1 MKTCVFITGTNAV
14 GKSALAW
21 ELITRYGGV
30 DRITNDVTYCVE
42 GDICFAGAY
51 GVTRYGGVDRIT
63 NDVTY
68 CVEGDICFAG
78 AYGVT
83 RYGGVDRI
91 TNDKG
96 SSCTSRLAEV
106 VEEGLRYS
114 DTIFCEGSFLHSFG
128 LNLSNAL
135 FKAERQLVVNLYC
148 DPRTIWQRL
157 TARSNGK
164 YGSGK
169 RRFDLIIKKQKQ
181 TMLSARKWQS
191 IGVPVLQIN
200 TAEVSIDEEVRM
212 IQQALNMEER

>member
-21 ELITRYGGV
+21 EFITRYGGV

-42 GDICFAGAY
+42 GGICFAG
-51 GVTRYGGVDRIT
+51 RYG
-63 NDVTY
+63 
-68 CVEGDICFAG
+68 E
-78 AYGVT
+78 T

-106 VEEGLRYS
+106 VEEGLRHA
-114 DTIFCEGSFLHSFG
+114 DTIFCEGSYMGTFG

-135 FKAERQLVVNLYC
+135 FKAEKPLIVSLYA
-148 DPRTIWQRL
+148 DPQTIWNRL

-164 YGSGK
+164 NGSGK
-169 RRFDLIIKKQKQ
+169 RRFDLIIKNQKQ
-181 TMLSARKWQS
+181 AMIAAKKWQS
-191 IGVPVLQIN
+191 IGVKVLQMN
-200 TAEVSIDEEVRM
+200 TSQVSINDEVRM
-212 IQQALNMEER
+212 IQQALGMEER